1 MSHVSLRRGAATTLS
16 LALLALAMIGPR
28 FTLAADPN
36 VDVTVVSLPSSVT
49 AGQVVAYDVTVV
61 NNGTNRI
68 NHLEAVAE
76 APAGTTLLAVLPST
90 GCTVADALRCELA
103 QLDGRGALWNF
114 RAIVQTPP
122 TGDSVEFKITVFT
135 GEGAGDSAGAA
146 HKDAF
151 PGAAETTLL
160 SSADPNS
167 SAAYY
172 LPGGG
177 SAAATCE
184 ISADTAL
191 SAGDPQCT
199 QVIVGATER
208 GVPVAVGELTGGLTC
223 PDGLA
228 CFTQFSDLD
237 VAGGELQPF
246 IALVRLDK
254 TQLKGHGPKVQFVH
268 LFDGRPGQLLP
279 TCSTQVQLDCVRSV
293 VKMRDGDLVATIALS
308 SNGGIKGV

>member
-1 MSHVSLRRGAATTLS
+1 MSHVSLRRGAAATLS
-16 LALLALAMIGPR
+16 LALLALATISPR
-28 FTLAADPN
+28 FTLAADPS

-76 APAGTTLLAVLPST
+76 VPAGATLMAVLPST
-90 GCTVADALRCELA
+90 GCIVADSLRCELA
-103 QLDGRGALWNF
+103 QLDGGGGRWNF

-122 TGDSVEFKITVFT
+122 TGDSVKFEITVFT

-151 PGAAETTLL
+151 PGSAETTLL
-160 SSADPNS
+160 SSSDPNS

-177 SAAATCE
+177 SAAATCD
-184 ISADTAL
+184 IWAATAL

-199 QVIVGATER
+199 QVIVGATAR
-208 GVPVAVGELTGGLTC
+208 GVPVAVGELTGGLVC

-237 VAGGELQPF
+237 VAGGTPQPF

-254 TQLKGHGPKVQFVH
+254 AQLKGHGPKVQFVH
-268 LFDGRPGQLLP
+268 LFDDKPAELLP
-279 TCSTQVQLDCVRSV
+279 TCSTPLELDCVRSV
-293 VKMRDGDLVATIALS
+293 TKMRDGDLVATIALS